1 MKSSITKKISRI
13 FLLSLMLIFFRPHA
27 HALVFNT
34 DTFNF
39 RSYSEEES
47 EDDPVAEL
55 LLTGLILGLITT
67 AAGYYYFNTV
77 QFQDFPYQ
85 PYGDGN
91 YVVRGT
97 IEEFL
102 YTDAGRNRNRFSL
115 GTSLVYLNELGIGNE
130 STFEGLFFPYFG
142 PYFENLALYSREGF
156 CDNIKL
162 GGQLSLLQTNLLS
175 INFLALYT
183 SWFGQ
188 GMEDFRNGYGLGL
201 VLRSYPIKPLV
212 VEWKFNF
219 QNYSHDF
226 EVFESNLQAGFM
238 LSRYEFFAAW
248 KVLSFSNTS
257 KNNACHFGN
266 FHGFTI
272 GTRVYFSL

>member
-1 MKSSITKKISRI
+1 M
-13 FLLSLMLIFFRPHA
+13 
-27 HALVFNT
+27 
-34 DTFNF
+34 
-39 RSYSEEES
+39 
-47 EDDPVAEL
+47 
-55 LLTGLILGLITT
+55 
-67 AAGYYYFNTV
+67 
-77 QFQDFPYQ
+77 
-85 PYGDGN
+85 
-91 YVVRGT
+91 VRGT

-162 GGQLSLLQTNLLS
+162 GGQLSLLQTNL
-175 INFLALYT
+175 
-183 SWFGQ
+183 
-188 GMEDFRNGYGLGL
+188 
-201 VLRSYPIKPLV
+201 
-212 VEWKFNF
+212 
-219 QNYSHDF
+219 
-226 EVFESNLQAGFM
+226 QAGFM